1 MEKPIFTSTSC
12 FGESQQGQGGDSSL
26 GGCVRPLPRGEPC
39 IQGCPPLTQF
49 PHPQYKPPTGV
60 GWVTGMALGDP
71 TATTQDHD
79 HHGRATA
86 WRRSRRRCWVPIV
99 PPSPSVSFSPCL
111 TAADAP
117 ALQEEGIKLGW
128 RNFKDCCRPEGLRSP
143 RGDGQ
148 SCRINPIGSLARL
161 QPVQSSGRARGSAG
175 GDAGGGSESPGAS
188 RRRWEINNEKL
199 KAPIQ
204 PFTPLLPSPH
214 QPGGG
219 TRSGGGG
226 GWILQSLRKTCLP

>member
-1 MEKPIFTSTSC
+1 MIKKKTFLHQSPALGSPSRYREVTTV
-12 FGESQQGQGGDSSL
+12 QGAASIPCL
-26 GGCVRPLPRGEPC
+26 GGNGGTLHPGLPHCDSVSP
-39 IQGCPPLTQF
+39 IP
-49 PHPQYKPPTGV
+49 YKPPTAM
-60 GWVTGMALGDP
+60 GWVSGVALGDP
-71 TATTQDHD
+71 TVTTQDDD
-79 HHGRATA
+79 HHSRATA
-86 WRRSRRRCWVPIV
+86 WRRSRRRSWVPVV

-175 GDAGGGSESPGAS
+175 GDAGGG
-188 RRRWEINNEKL
+188 
-199 KAPIQ
+199 
-204 PFTPLLPSPH
+204 
-214 QPGGG
+214 
-219 TRSGGGG
+219 
-226 GWILQSLRKTCLP
+226 